1 MGYMRWIGQVVAV
14 GMVAV
19 SAACAGAT
27 VGSGVGDA
35 VLTRPPFTAG
45 RLPAA
50 DVVIGHT
57 PVVYQPGAVNV
68 ASFDPKETAVAELVA
83 NMNAYLAGMLGRRP
97 LTAEIAERGDR
108 PDVQFSCVTD
118 AIDECDEDGAVR
130 DGRREMRL
138 AVTRATT
145 QWTYWLAEALSSER
159 ATHAI
164 LLTVEIGEYWPRQK
178 NLLGAKEIE
187 LGPDHVVSLPWLT
200 GLDRPVSVIQLTGA
214 LVDSTGRAVR
224 IGAEGLL
231 ARRTNLLI
239 GSIDAQ
245 VLITDEDVAALRTA
259 VRDDLP
265 GRPLVWQ
272 AALHDLIEGLTGRD
286 AGSMADGGA
295 PAPAARNPFGRQQK
309 SEPLNE
315 RRHDNVEGFEYR
327 SGDEHPGLRGL
338 Q

>member
-1 MGYMRWIGQVVAV
+1 MRHIRRIGRSLAAAM
-14 GMVAV
+14 MVV

-35 VLTRPPFTAG
+35 VLTRPPFMAG

-50 DVVIGHT
+50 DAVIAHA
-57 PVVYQPGAVNV
+57 PIAYQAGAVNPG
-68 ASFDPKETAVAELVA
+68 SFDPEEAAVAGLVA
-83 NMNAYLAGMLGRRP
+83 DMNAYLDDMLGRP
-97 LTAEIAERGDR
+97 PVTAEVAERGDR
-108 PDVQFSCVTD
+108 PDVLFSCVTD
-118 AIDECDEDGAVR
+118 VLDECDEDGAVR

-145 QWTYWLAEALSSER
+145 QWTHWVAAALAQGR
-159 ATHAI
+159 ATHAL
-164 LLTVEIGEYWPRQK
+164 LLTVEVGEYWPRQK

-224 IGAEGLL
+224 IGAEGML

-239 GSIDAQ
+239 GAIGGQ
-245 VLITDEDVAALRTA
+245 VLITDEDVATLRTA
-259 VRDDLP
+259 VREDLP

-286 AGSMADGGA
+286 AGFMADGGA
-295 PAPAARNPFGRQQK
+295 PAPAVRNPLSR
-309 SEPLNE
+309 P
-315 RRHDNVEGFEYR
+315 
-327 SGDEHPGLRGL
+327 
-338 Q
+338 